1 MMEEPLDTEATMISY
16 LLEAGWQ
23 LYVTDV
29 LGQPPK
35 LVKRVRTGSTTE
47 VRTCDVSVGTVIELQ
62 TFGKLK
68 ERRRF
73 KVGNV
78 RTYVYVLR
86 ELPK

>member
-23 LYVTDV
+23 LYVTDA
-29 LGQPPK
+29 LSQPPK

-86 ELPK
+86 GLLK